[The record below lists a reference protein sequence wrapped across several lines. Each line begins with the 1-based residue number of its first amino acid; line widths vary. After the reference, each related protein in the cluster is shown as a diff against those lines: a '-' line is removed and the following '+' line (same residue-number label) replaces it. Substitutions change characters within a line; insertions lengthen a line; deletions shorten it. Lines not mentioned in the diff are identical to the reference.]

1 MTPTR
6 ALFWGGRRSEKS
18 CPDMVRTKLAGVQR
32 LAPKETH
39 DQKAKEV
46 NQPGG
51 TLMRSD
57 IQGESALKKKVR
69 RANKSLMHGS
79 LFLQWTLPYV
89 RRIFPPFWF
98 YQCYFWKSSP
108 RDLLKRERVCVRIY
122 VYKRARRIREKD
134 LGCSMCVNISSY
146 IFIPWSYLMR
156 CVRLSKLFFSFL
168 TLEDRPTHDRQAKQV
183 VLVFSSI

>member
-1 MTPTR
+1 
-6 ALFWGGRRSEKS
+6 
-18 CPDMVRTKLAGVQR
+18 MVRTKLAGVQR

-79 LFLQWTLPYV
+79 LFLQ
-89 RRIFPPFWF
+89 
-98 YQCYFWKSSP
+98 
-108 RDLLKRERVCVRIY
+108 
-122 VYKRARRIREKD
+122 
-134 LGCSMCVNISSY
+134 
-146 IFIPWSYLMR
+146 
-156 CVRLSKLFFSFL
+156 
-168 TLEDRPTHDRQAKQV
+168 
-183 VLVFSSI
+183 